1 MIIVLKFEK
10 IPFSAKNR
18 VIMHKQTATDIK
30 SHMQKQTAFIPVSK
44 KLGHINGEQMMETG
58 PCPQENLYMCN
69 YQEDMA

>member
-30 SHMQKQTAFIPVSK
+30 SQMQKQTAFIPVS
-44 KLGHINGEQMMETG
+44 
-58 PCPQENLYMCN
+58 
-69 YQEDMA
+69 